1 MPIINR
7 LYYVQ
12 HKRSNIA
19 YHYPLENQVH
29 ACFSNLYKMH
39 NECEFCVFLPYDRS
53 NWMCCVYNSS
63 SSNLCSVR
71 QITNNSITL
80 FALSSWLHLCALA
93 LSHHILWSN
102 HIRVLS
108 SNLQCVAI
116 IIFVYVFHVH
126 LITEKLH
133 YVYRD
138 TPHMHIYTRIN
149 TKHKHIWTQ
158 KLRISKRHHNIIYM
172 CNARCIAESTLHDG
186 DYMLGRR
193 KPTSD
198 LAFDG

>member
-1 MPIINR
+1 MAP
-7 LYYVQ
+7 
-12 HKRSNIA
+12 S
-19 YHYPLENQVH
+19 
-29 ACFSNLYKMH
+29 
-39 NECEFCVFLPYDRS
+39 
-53 NWMCCVYNSS
+53 
-63 SSNLCSVR
+63 
-71 QITNNSITL
+71 
-80 FALSSWLHLCALA
+80 LCARA
-93 LSHHILWSN
+93 KPSYILWSN

-138 TPHMHIYTRIN
+138 TPHMHICYTRIN
-149 TKHKHIWTQ
+149 TKLKHIWTQ

-198 LAFDG
+198 LAFDGWWRFFCGVGNSPRWTTKEKSGNVLLSRFQALYIYRFLRAIPLYIKWCWAYDGTIV